1 MSEEQTPVVKRGRG
15 RPRKT
20 PEPVATPAQ
29 TGETEVKQEV
39 VAKRRRR
46 VPLGRPRNLLSVL
59 DQDPNWQYRWI
70 NDKNDRIDRAKEGGY
85 EPVLG
90 GHKVGDVTLDGGQ
103 NPKFGSAVAKQV
115 GGGMWAV
122 LMRVPREIYEED
134 QKAKMDDL
142 LDAERQMVRDANNA
156 DGRYGT
162 VIGLNRRE
170 VLK

>member
-1 MSEEQTPVVKRGRG
+1 MSEEQTKRGRG
-15 RPRKT
+15 RPRKVT
-20 PEPVATPAQ
+20 EPVVVQ
-29 TGETEVKQEV
+29 TEQPVAEKAETQ
-39 VAKRRRR
+39 VAPSKRTKR
-46 VPLGRPRNLLSVL
+46 VPLGRPRNVLSVL

-70 NDKNDRIDRAKEGGY
+70 NDKNDRIARAKEGGY

-90 GHKVGDVTLDGGQ
+90 GHRVGDTTFDGGQ

-115 GGGMWAV
+115 GGGVWAV
-122 LMRVPREIYEED
+122 LMRIPRELYEED
-134 QKAKMDDL
+134 QKAKMDAL

-156 DGRYGT
+156 DGRYGG